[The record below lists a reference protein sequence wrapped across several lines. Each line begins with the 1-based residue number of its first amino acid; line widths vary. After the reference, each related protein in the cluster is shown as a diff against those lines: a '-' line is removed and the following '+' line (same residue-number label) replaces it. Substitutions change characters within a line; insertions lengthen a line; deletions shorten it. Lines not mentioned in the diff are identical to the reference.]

1 MMAVDDAI
9 KYLYRATKQSDD
21 VIKSTTKNAG
31 LGTFIKNSVNNIA
44 SNESAATKTVSRKGR
59 EAARRAVE
67 NQSAR
72 QATQKTTTK
81 VLDNFNMNE
90 ATDTAKRVAYT
101 KVKNR
106 PDTSEI
112 RQISENIAN
121 SRRTQ
126 RVIDGHNARTRQTN
140 IDTIVNNVKDS
151 RGARNIPE
159 GRSRELKSKIDQA
172 VENIQNPPETPR
184 MPIINTTMP
193 NGGPQASP
201 IIRNTPINNTPDAP
215 RYGPYD
221 TGTGGSGGGN
231 NNNNN
236 RTHTSSGPEGG
247 PRNNGNNSNANNNT
261 NTNTNSNTNTNTNT
275 NSGPNTDSGPEPEGF
290 DFRAWGDNIFGGI
303 GDSYKGIR
311 DGGPL
316 WDTIK
321 GAHTNDDGSLRWGR
335 IAGTYM
341 AASAAGRVI
350 SGGGLTRDRNG
361 NPDFPGIP
369 FI

>member
-1 MMAVDDAI
+1 MAVDDAI

-44 SNESAATKTVSRKGR
+44 SNEGMATKTVSRKGR
-59 EAARRAVE
+59 EAAKQVIQ

-72 QATQKTTTK
+72 QATQRTTTK

-90 ATDTAKRVAYT
+90 ATGTARRVANT
-101 KVKNR
+101 KINNR
-106 PDTSEI
+106 PDTSKIQE
-112 RQISENIAN
+112 ISENIAN

-140 IDTIVNNVKDS
+140 IDTIVNNVRDS
-151 RGARNIPE
+151 RGARDIPE

-172 VENIQNPPETPR
+172 VDNIQNPPR

-193 NGGPQASP
+193 NNGGPQASP
-201 IIRNTPINNTPDAP
+201 IIRNTPINNTPDTP
-215 RYGPYD
+215 KYGPYN
-221 TGTGGSGGGN
+221 TGAGGSGGGN
-231 NNNNN
+231 NNTNN
-236 RTHTSSGPEGG
+236 RTSTSSGPQG
-247 PRNNGNNSNANNNT
+247 PRNNGNNNT
-261 NTNTNSNTNTNTNT
+261 NTNTNTNTSTNTNTNTNT
-275 NSGPNTDSGPEPEGF
+275 NINSGSTTASGPEAEGF
-290 DFRAWGDNIFGGI
+290 DFKAWGSNVFGGI
-303 GDSYKGIR
+303 GDSYKGLR
-311 DGGPL
+311 DGGPF

-321 GAHTNDDGSLRWGR
+321 AAHTNDDNSLRWGR
-335 IAGTYM
+335 IAGSYM
-341 AASAAGRVI
+341 AGSAALRVI